1 MKQFLFDLLKYNVWA
16 DKAILET
23 VELNQDRV
31 NSRILILISHL
42 LNAQIFWYSR
52 VLKKEIKIKVW
63 DVYEIGQLN
72 EIMNENVDHITFI
85 LKNFELDDA
94 VVFFAWGGGERVESA
109 SAGVAEADV
118 DVGEAISEAGDDEI
132 DFGGVGDV
140 HRFVVAGGGRDLP
153 FVQAPAGGFGIEDVG
168 ED

>member
-52 VLKKEIKIKVW
+52 VLKKEIKIKGKRPSK
-63 DVYEIGQLN
+63 YL
-72 EIMNENVDHITFI
+72 
-85 LKNFELDDA
+85 
-94 VVFFAWGGGERVESA
+94 
-109 SAGVAEADV
+109 
-118 DVGEAISEAGDDEI
+118 
-132 DFGGVGDV
+132 
-140 HRFVVAGGGRDLP
+140 FVL
-153 FVQAPAGGFGIEDVG
+153 F
-168 ED
+168 